1 MYFVGSPP
9 SLYTDHENKD
19 LEAYLTDV
27 CTKTLTQSPIFGQ
40 IKLRNL
46 QAKKKL
52 YLSIFL
58 VPKYDFQKKMIKKRD
73 FKLQCIN

>member
-1 MYFVGSPP
+1 MYFVGSPL
-9 SLYTDHENKD
+9 SLYLYTDHENKE

-27 CTKTLTQSPIFGQ
+27 CTKTLTHSPIFGQ

-58 VPKYDFQKKMIKKRD
+58 VQKYDFEKKNDKKT
-73 FKLQCIN
+73 